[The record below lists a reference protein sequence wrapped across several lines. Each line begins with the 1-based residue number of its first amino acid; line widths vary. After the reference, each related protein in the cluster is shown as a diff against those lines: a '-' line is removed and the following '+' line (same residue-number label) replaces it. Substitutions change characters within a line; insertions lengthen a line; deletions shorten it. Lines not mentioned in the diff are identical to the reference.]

1 MEAMGAIAT
10 ERNNSMY
17 WELLHGL
24 EDLESK
30 TFREH
35 WYYRARL
42 FYANTDAWNN
52 PTRQWEHAHLMERA
66 MIFERGRQ
74 HEAN

>member
-10 ERNNSMY
+10 ERNNSLY

-24 EDLESK
+24 DDLEST

-35 WYYRARL
+35 WYYRSDL
-42 FYANTDAWNN
+42 FAVNTNVAIN
-52 PTRQWEHAHLMERA
+52 PTRRWEHAHLMERA
-66 MIFERGRQ
+66 RDFERGR
-74 HEAN
+74 NNV

>member
-24 EDLESK
+24 EDLESR

-35 WYYRARL
+35 WYYRAGM
-42 FYANTDAWNN
+42 FAVNTNAAMN
-52 PTRQWEHAHLMERA
+52 PTRNWEHAHLMERA
-66 MIFERGRQ
+66 REFERGR
-74 HEAN
+74 NNV